1 MPHRGRMLFGFAV
14 VPFAASLVSIG
25 SVELFWHAGLL
36 TQGAPIHSVD
46 AAQAVFAGAMIIAV
60 PMTLIG
66 TVPGVL
72 WLRRNGWLTFA
83 RLVALGAALGSFP
96 YVAIVIG
103 IIVVQVVAGTPGT
116 DIGRN
121 WYGLSGFLVSVAMT
135 VIGGAGSAVAFW
147 LVAVCG
153 TEAERRESSTLNAP

>member
-14 VPFAASLVSIG
+14 VPIAASIVSIG
-25 SVELFWHAGLL
+25 AVELFWHAGLL
-36 TQGAPIHSVD
+36 PQGAPIHSVD
-46 AAQAVFAGAMIIAV
+46 AAQAVFAGALIIAV

-72 WLRRNGWLTFA
+72 WLRRNGCLTCV
-83 RLVALGAALGSFP
+83 RLVALGAVLGSLPFLL
-96 YVAIVIG
+96 IVIG
-103 IIVVQVVAGTPGT
+103 IIVVQVVARTPAT

-121 WYGLSGFLVSVAMT
+121 WYGLSGFLVSMAVA
-135 VIGGAGSAVAFW
+135 VIGGAGSAVVFW

-153 TEAERRESSTLNAP
+153 TDDETRESAILDAP